1 MYGVTMEQ
9 KLIKPARENVRV
21 RKPDGTHLSPE
32 GERLNVCAYW
42 LRREAEGDVEITTLP
57 KNNNKT
63 RGKK

>member
-1 MYGVTMEQ
+1 
-9 KLIKPARENVRV
+9 
-21 RKPDGTHLSPE
+21 LSPE
-32 GERLNVCAYW
+32 GERLDVCAYW